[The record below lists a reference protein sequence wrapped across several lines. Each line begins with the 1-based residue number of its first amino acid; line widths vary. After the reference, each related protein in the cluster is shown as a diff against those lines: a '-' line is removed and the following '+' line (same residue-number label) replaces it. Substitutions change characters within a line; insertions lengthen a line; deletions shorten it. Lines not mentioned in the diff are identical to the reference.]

1 MSFRRGVRLGID
13 PGAARIGVARCDPD
27 GILAT
32 PVTTVPAGPA
42 AITTLVDLAREHEA
56 IEILVG
62 WPLSLDGT
70 EGVAAAQA
78 HEFAR
83 EISRKVT
90 IPVRLVDERL
100 TTTASQRALHAQ
112 GRNTRKSRSVIDARS
127 AALIVQGALEYEKA
141 NSAPAGQIVQQN

>member
-1 MSFRRGVRLGID
+1 VTAL
-13 PGAARIGVARCDPD
+13 VA
-27 GILAT
+27 LAQ
-32 PVTTVPAGPA
+32 
-42 AITTLVDLAREHEA
+42 EYEA

-70 EGVAAAQA
+70 EGVAATQA

-83 EISRKVT
+83 EISRNVT

-100 TTTASQRALHAQ
+100 TTTASQRSLHAQ

-127 AALIVQGALEYEKA
+127 AALIVQGALDYEKA